1 MSSSRGRTSEEHR
14 RSTKPTSRS
23 SRGRSGSPDRRVTT
37 IVLIATMGAVAFGY
51 DTGVLAGALP
61 FLSQPRDAG
70 GLGLDAL
77 AEGVVTS
84 ALVFAASLGALV
96 GGRLADRLGRRR
108 TLLFVSLVFAVGALG
123 TGLAPSVEALVGCRV
138 VLGLAV
144 GASSTIVPIFIGEIA
159 PARRRAGL
167 VTRNQLMIVTGQ
179 LLAAVANAAIAQASS
194 DGEAWRHMLLVSAT
208 PALLLFAG
216 LWFVP
221 ESPRWLAT
229 HGRPEA
235 ARRVLESIRSTG
247 ESERELQT
255 ITALRPRANESAGAT
270 QRTDRHPMRAR
281 WVRRLVLIGAG
292 LGMVSQLTGVNS
304 VMYFA
309 PSILATS
316 GLGTQA
322 ALTATIATGVV
333 SVLAT
338 LVGIR
343 VLRRLGRRPIMIT
356 GLIGVA
362 SSHLLLGLAFA
373 LPLGPAQPW
382 LVLALMLVLLCFVQ
396 AMVSVV
402 FWLMT
407 AELFPLQVRG
417 LAAGVAVCV
426 QWLSNGVVALLFP
439 LAFAHLGGDVYFVFA
454 AVNVLSAWFVWRALP
469 ETRGL
474 ALEEVER
481 MLRRRLS

>member
-1 MSSSRGRTSEEHR
+1 MTSSRGSATESDRM
-14 RSTKPTSRS
+14 PD
-23 SRGRSGSPDRRVTT
+23 GSPDRRVTT

-77 AEGVVTS
+77 AEGIVTS

-108 TLLFVSLVFAVGALG
+108 TLIFVSLVFAGGALG
-123 TGLAPSVEALVGCRV
+123 TGFAPSVESLVACRV

-144 GASSTIVPIFIGEIA
+144 GASSTIVPVFIGEIA

-179 LLAAVANAAIAQASS
+179 LLAAVANAAIARVSS

-208 PALLLFAG
+208 PALLLFVG

-221 ESPRWLAT
+221 ESPRWLAM
-229 HGRPEA
+229 HGRSAA
-235 ARRVLESIRSTG
+235 ARRVLGLIRTPG
-247 ESERELQT
+247 EGEHELQSVA
-255 ITALRPRANESAGAT
+255 ALHERANETAGAT
-270 QRTDRHPMRAR
+270 DGTDRHPLRAR

-322 ALTATIATGVV
+322 ALTATIATGVI

-373 LPLGPAQPW
+373 LPVGPAQPW
-382 LVLALMLVLLCFVQ
+382 LVLTLMLVLLCFVQ

-407 AELFPLQVRG
+407 AELFPLRVRG
-417 LAAGVAVCV
+417 MAAGVAVCV
-426 QWLSNGVVALLFP
+426 QWVTNGVVALLFP
-439 LAFAHLGGDVYFVFA
+439 VAFAHLGGDVYFVFA

-474 ALEEVER
+474 ALEEVEG
-481 MLRRRLS
+481 MLRRRLG